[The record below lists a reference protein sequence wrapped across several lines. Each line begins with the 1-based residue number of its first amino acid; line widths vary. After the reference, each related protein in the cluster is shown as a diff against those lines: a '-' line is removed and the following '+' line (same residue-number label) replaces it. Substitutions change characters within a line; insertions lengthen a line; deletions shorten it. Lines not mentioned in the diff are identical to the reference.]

1 MRENTLH
8 KLLDK
13 QYLITTLIEP
23 RVQIVNYIVNG
34 YDNNVPVLMNNRF
47 LHFTAHNYYRSV
59 IVDLCAL
66 FCNNKDSHKNNFHRL
81 THNLDFKKLL
91 KPGTIAFIQTS
102 LDNNQ
107 PLIKVIAD
115 LRNKQIAHY
124 DFKKESIDFN
134 FDNLK
139 IVNDLFDLA
148 KKIIIQCGSSFVK
161 DEETVDFDFGR
172 ESDYLI
178 SLEELI
184 NDATNN
190 ASPVN
195 SSAHT

>member
-8 KLLDK
+8 KLLGK
-13 QYLITTLIEP
+13 QYLITALIEP
-23 RVQIVNYIVNG
+23 RVQIVNYIRNG
-34 YDNNVPVLMNNRF
+34 YDKNAPVLMNNRF

-59 IVDLCAL
+59 VVDLCAL
-66 FCNNKDSHKNNFHRL
+66 FCNNKDSHKNNLHRL
-81 THNLDFKKLL
+81 TQNPYFKKLL

-102 LDNNQ
+102 LENNQ
-107 PLIKVIAD
+107 SLIKVIAD
-115 LRNKQIAHY
+115 MRNKQIAHY
-124 DFKKESIDFN
+124 DFKNESIDFN

-148 KKIIIQCGSSFVK
+148 KMIIIRCGSSFVK
-161 DEETVDFDFGR
+161 DDETIGYDFGR
-172 ESDYLI
+172 ESDYVI

-190 ASPVN
+190 I
-195 SSAHT
+195 